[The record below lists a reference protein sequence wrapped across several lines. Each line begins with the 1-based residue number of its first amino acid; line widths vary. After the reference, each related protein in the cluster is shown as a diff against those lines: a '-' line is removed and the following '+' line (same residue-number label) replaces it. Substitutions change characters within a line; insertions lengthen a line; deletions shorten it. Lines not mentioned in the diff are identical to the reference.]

1 MPGPFLSL
9 SVLLVIYNMNL
20 LLCTQMKS
28 FALLLVDAEILA
40 KAIFIISNNIISNI
54 VSLL

>member
-1 MPGPFLSL
+1 MPSPFLSL
-9 SVLLVIYNMNL
+9 SVLLVVYNMNL

-40 KAIFIISNNIISNI
+40 KTIFIISNIISNP